1 MHTPPE
7 VTALGH
13 LWLTTYLIG
22 TPLVFGF
29 YAAEATFRA
38 SGDTRTPL
46 LLLTASVLVTL
57 ILDPVLILGLGPMPA
72 MGIAGAAVAA
82 VGTRALGLAFGFG
95 VLVKRRLV
103 RLSVWDWKSALAVVR
118 IGAPTAA
125 TGVFFSAVYV
135 GLTRI
140 TTQFGTPALAAL
152 GVGHKLEGLAYQVAI
167 GFGLASAAIV
177 GQNLGAGRADRAR
190 RAAYLTAT
198 YACLVAAVACIAFL
212 IVPEQ
217 LVSVFS
223 RDAAV
228 IAAGGEL
235 PQDHRDR
242 GDHDGDGDR
251 LRGVA
256 GRRGLH
262 LRADA
267 LVRLDDGGA
276 HPARRLARG
285 AVRRGGDLVDDQ
297 PDGDGPR
304 HRDVPDLARGP
315 LAAGARMSRI
325 ITLLT
330 DFGTA
335 DGYVGEVKGTL
346 LTLAPGALLVDVAHD
361 LPAGDVAAGCY
372 VLGRVWR
379 AFPEGTVH
387 LAVVDPGVGSARR
400 ALAVRGGRAV
410 LRGARQRSAERRA
423 RRGAGARGESGG
435 ARRREPDL
443 PRAGRLRSR
452 RRAARGRRAAAGPG
466 GAARRSGAARAGAS
480 STVEGSDL
488 VGEVIHVDRFGT
500 LITNLPTDRVDAR
513 PRR

>member
-1 MHTPPE
+1 MSAAVASAPAPTTDLVSGPLSRAIFRLAVPAIGSALLQLVFLLIDIFWVGRILGPSALAAISTAGFAVWALLAVAEMIGVGLTAVASRRHGEGAHGLAAVAGGTTLALSVIFGVAVAAVGEPLVPLLFRVMHTPPE

-13 LWLTTYLIG
+13 LWLAAYLIG

-38 SGDTRTPL
+38 AGDTRTPL

-57 ILDPVLILGLGPMPA
+57 VLDPVLILGLGPMPA

-103 RLSVWDWKSALAVVR
+103 RMSVWDWRSALAVAR

-177 GQNLGAGRADRAR
+177 GQNLGAGRTDRAR

-212 IVPEQ
+212 IVPEP

-228 IAAGGEL
+228 IAAGASY
-235 PQDHRDR
+235 
-242 GDHDGDGDR
+242 
-251 LRGVA
+251 LRIIAIAEITMGMEIVFEASLGGAGFTFEPMLWSGSMTAARIPLAAWLAALFGVA
-256 GRRGLH
+256 GIWWAISLTAMGRGI
-262 LRADA
+262 A
-267 LVRLDDGGA
+267 
-276 HPARRLARG
+276 
-285 AVRRGGDLVDDQ
+285 
-297 PDGDGPR
+297 
-304 HRDVPDLARGP
+304 
-315 LAAGARMSRI
+315 M
-325 ITLLT
+325 LLI
-330 DFGTA
+330 
-335 DGYVGEVKGTL
+335 
-346 LTLAPGALLVDVAHD
+346 
-361 LPAGDVAAGCY
+361 
-372 VLGRVWR
+372 W
-379 AFPEGTVH
+379 
-387 LAVVDPGVGSARR
+387 
-400 ALAVRGGRAV
+400 RGGRW
-410 LRGARQRSAERRA
+410 QR
-423 RRGAGARGESGG
+423 
-435 ARRREPDL
+435 
-443 PRAGRLRSR
+443 
-452 RRAARGRRAAAGPG
+452 
-466 GAARRSGAARAGAS
+466 
-480 STVEGSDL
+480 T
-488 VGEVIHVDRFGT
+488 
-500 LITNLPTDRVDAR
+500 RV
-513 PRR
+513 